1 MVGGLLFGIF
11 ALLLILGIP
20 IALCVGLAAIVTL
33 IVTGDVPLTVMA
45 QRMYSATDSF
55 PMMAIPFFI
64 VAGSIMEHGGLSKR
78 LINFASSFVGHLT
91 GGLGLVT
98 VVTSMFFAAISG
110 SGPATT
116 AAVGGMMIPAM
127 EENNYDRKFATSL
140 TATAGALGPLIPPS
154 VLFVTFGVATG
165 VSIGALFM
173 SGVVPGVLIG
183 LALCITV
190 YAISKKRGF
199 VGTNVQ
205 FSWAN
210 LGKAAKDAIWV
221 IFMPLIVLGGI
232 YGGAFTPTEAAIIAA
247 VYGLFLGFFVYK
259 ELKIKDLPKI
269 FVDSALTSAM
279 VMFVIA
285 CAQSFSWVMSNYR
298 VTNAIAAAIIAVTSN
313 KILILLLLNVMLLI
327 SGCFIELN
335 ASIVIFAPMLI
346 PIMNSIGVNL
356 VHFGCFMVAN
366 LCLGLVTPPLGVNLY
381 VACGL
386 MKIKIEDTVR
396 WLIPLLGVCVA
407 VVLLVTFCEPLALF
421 LPRLLKLVN

>member
-1 MVGGLLFGIF
+1 MIGGMLFGIF

-20 IALCVGLAAIVTL
+20 IAICVGLAAIVTL
-33 IVTGDVPLTVMA
+33 AVTGDVSLSVIA

-55 PMMAIPFFI
+55 PMMAIPYFI
-64 VAGSIMEHGGLSKR
+64 VAGSIMEGGGLSKR

-116 AAVGGMMIPAM
+116 AAVGGTMIPAM
-127 EENNYDRKFATSL
+127 EENNYDRRFATSL

-173 SGVVPGVLIG
+173 SGVVPGILIG
-183 LALCITV
+183 LALCIVV
-190 YAISKKRGF
+190 YAVSKKRGF
-199 VGTNVQ
+199 VGTDVK
-205 FSWAN
+205 FSWKNVAT
-210 LGKAAKDAIWV
+210 AAKEALWV

-232 YGGAFTPTEAAIIAA
+232 YGGVFTPTEAAVVAA
-247 VYGLFLGFFVYK
+247 VYGLFLGFVVYR

-298 VTNAIAAAIIAVTSN
+298 VTNAIATGVLAITSN
-313 KILILLLLNVMLLI
+313 KVLLLLLLNVMLLI

-335 ASIVIFAPMLI
+335 ASIVIFAPMLM
-346 PIMNSIGVNL
+346 PIMESIGVDP

-386 MKIKIEDTVR
+386 MKLKIEETVK

-407 VVLLVTFCEPLALF
+407 VVLLITFCEPLALF
-421 LPRLLKLVN
+421 IPRALGLI

>member
-1 MVGGLLFGIF
+1 MNGGLLFGIF

-346 PIMNSIGVNL
+346 PIMNSIGVNP

>member
-11 ALLLILGIP
+11 ALLLILGVP
-20 IALCVGLAAIVTL
+20 IAICVGLAATITL
-33 IVTGDVPLTVMA
+33 VVSGGVPLEVMA

-78 LINFASSFVGHLT
+78 LINFASSFVGHKT

-127 EENNYDRKFATSL
+127 EENNYDRKFATAL

-173 SGVVPGVLIG
+173 SGVVPGILIG
-183 LALCITV
+183 LALCLMV
-190 YAISKKRGF
+190 YAIAKKRGF
-199 VGTNVQ
+199 VGTNIA
-205 FSWAN
+205 FSWRNVWNAT
-210 LGKAAKDAIWV
+210 KSAIWV

-232 YGGAFTPTEAAIIAA
+232 YGGIFTPTEAAVVAA
-247 VYGLFLGFFVYK
+247 AYGLFLGFFVYK
-259 ELKIKDLPKI
+259 ELKLKDLPKI

-285 CAQSFSWVMSNYR
+285 CAQSFSWVMSNFR
-298 VTNAIAAAIIAVTSN
+298 VTNAIAAAIISVTSN

-335 ASIVIFAPMLI
+335 ASIVIFAPMLM
-346 PIMNSIGVNL
+346 PIMASIGVNPI
-356 VHFGCFMVAN
+356 HFGCFMVAN

-386 MKIKIEDTVR
+386 MKIKIEETVR
-396 WLIPLLGVCVA
+396 WLIPLLAVCVA
-407 VVLLVTFCEPLALF
+407 VVLLITFCEPLALF
-421 LPRLLKLVN
+421 LPRVLHLI

>member
-1 MVGGLLFGIF
+1 MVGGMLFGIF
-11 ALLLILGIP
+11 ALLLILGVP
-20 IALCVGLAAIVTL
+20 IAICVGLSAIITL
-33 IVTGDVPLTVMA
+33 AVSGDVSLAVIA

-78 LINFASSFVGHLT
+78 LINFASSFVGQMT

-116 AAVGGMMIPAM
+116 AAVGGIMIPAM
-127 EENNYDRKFATSL
+127 EANNYDKKFATSL

-173 SGVVPGVLIG
+173 SGVIPGIMIALV
-183 LALCITV
+183 LCIMV
-190 YAISKKRGF
+190 YFISKKRGF
-199 VGTNVQ
+199 VGTDVKFSAKNVLV
-205 FSWAN
+205 AT
-210 LGKAAKDAIWV
+210 KEAIWV

-232 YGGAFTPTEAAIIAA
+232 YGGVFTPTEAAIVAA
-247 VYGLFLGFFVYK
+247 VYGLFLGFVVYK

-285 CAQSFSWVMSNYR
+285 CAQSFSWVMSSFR
-298 VTNAIAAAIIAVTSN
+298 VTNAIAAGVLAITSN
-313 KILILLLLNVMLLI
+313 KVLLLLLLNGMLLI

-335 ASIVIFAPMLI
+335 ASIVIFAPMLL
-346 PIMNSIGVNL
+346 PIMESIGVNPI
-356 VHFGCFMVAN
+356 HFGCFMVAN

-386 MKIKIEDTVR
+386 MKLKIEDTVR
-396 WLIPLLGVCVA
+396 WLIPLLGACVA

-421 LPRLLKLVN
+421 LPRLLNLV